1 MKKRTRT
8 NLQILASVVCGMFL
22 LAGCGQKGPL
32 FIPEPEQQ
40 TQPEEASP
48 AMPAEQTQ
56 QES

>member
-1 MKKRTRT
+1 
-8 NLQILASVVCGMFL
+8 MFL